1 VRPSRRLLLPGC
13 LLAAVLVPAGCG
25 REPRAPGAAAAGAAA
40 PDVVAAFRDGV
51 VRRSEFDAFERP
63 PKPQDIQIQEVE
75 EKDWRVSNITEIVV
89 HKVLEAD
96 VPADDPT
103 LPPAILQSTNAILVE
118 TMKQELGWNDLS
130 ATPQELRAYYDA
142 NRERYADPKTAR
154 AEHIFLRAEDAEVE
168 PLARQEVRERLEEI
182 RREILNGADFTEMIR
197 MHSQSDDADRG
208 GVMTLKADARVFPAF
223 ADAVWALEV
232 DEVSEVIDIP
242 TGFQLVKMKE
252 ILPPV
257 QREFDAVVEFV
268 RRTVLEE
275 KLAEAHAAFLRE
287 AGERHGLEKRY
298 ERLTDPHIAADEPL
312 IVVGDL
318 AYRFQDL
325 QIELPQTLR
334 SHLYGAYFPEV
345 WEFLDEIAVNILL
358 VKEAARLEV
367 EKREDVAARIDAGI
381 RAIRSQR
388 GLDQRL
394 QAKAAEVGD
403 DDLREFF
410 QQNEMRF
417 QTLQRVDLDVLLVK
431 HEEKEPFWATLR
443 RAEELAARI
452 RAGEDF
458 AELARAHSA
467 HYSASNGGR
476 LEGLTDMEVG
486 EFVHGRPAFRAQLK
500 ALGEGKVSDPM
511 VAECYDTKKLMYIRT
526 GVLIARVVKEYPAEQ
541 ASFEDVE
548 ELVRA
553 NYLRRNYQAFEA
565 EVRQEILDSAAVE
578 IYFDKLPPI

>member
-1 VRPSRRLLLPGC
+1 M
-13 LLAAVLVPAGCG
+13 
-25 REPRAPGAAAAGAAA
+25 
-40 PDVVAAFRDGV
+40 VAAFRDGV
-51 VRRSEFDAFERP
+51 VRRSEFDSFERP
-63 PKPQDIQIQEVE
+63 PKPDDIQIKEIE
-75 EKDWRVSNITEIVV
+75 ETDWRVSSITEIVV
-89 HKVLEAD
+89 HKVLESE

-103 LPPAILQSTNAILVE
+103 LAPAGVQSTNAILIE
-118 TMKQELGWNDLS
+118 AMKQDLGWNALS
-130 ATPQELRAYYDA
+130 ATPQELRDFYDA

-154 AEHIFLRAEDAEVE
+154 AEHIFLRAEDAELE
-168 PLARQEVRERLEEI
+168 PWKRQEIRNRLEEI

-197 MHSQSDDADRG
+197 LHSESDDADRG

-252 ILPPV
+252 ILPSV
-257 QREFDAVVEFV
+257 QRDFDTVVEFV

-298 ERLTDPHIAADEPL
+298 ERLTDPHIAGDEPL
-312 IVVGDL
+312 IVLGEL

-325 QIELPQTLR
+325 QIELPQSLR

-345 WEFLDEIAVNILL
+345 YAFLDEVAVNILL

-394 QAKAAEVGD
+394 QVKAAGVAD

-417 QTLQRVDLDVLLVK
+417 QTLNRVDLDVLFVK
-431 HEEKEPFWATLR
+431 HEQDEPFWATLR
-443 RAEELAARI
+443 RAEDLVARI

-458 AELARAHSA
+458 AELARKHSA
-467 HYSASNGGR
+467 HYSSSKGGR

-486 EFVHGRPAFRAQLK
+486 EFVHGRPAFRAQLR

-511 VAECYDTKKLMYIRT
+511 VAECYDNKHQTYIRT
-526 GVLIARVVKEYPAEQ
+526 GVLIARVVKEYPAQ
-541 ASFEDVE
+541 QGAFEDVK
-548 ELVRA
+548 ELVRG

-565 EVRQEILDSAAVE
+565 EVRQEILNSAAV
-578 IYFDKLPPI
+578 

>member
-1 VRPSRRLLLPGC
+1 VRSSRFLLPGC
-13 LLAAVLVPAGCG
+13 LFAALTSAGCG
-25 REPRAPGAAAAGAAA
+25 REPGASSGARAAADS
-40 PDVVAAFRDGV
+40 PDVVAAFKDGV
-51 VRRSEFDAFERP
+51 VRRAEFDAFERP
-63 PKPQDIQIQEVE
+63 PKPQDIQIKEIE
-75 EKDWRVSNITEIVV
+75 ETDWRVSNITEIVV
-89 HKVLEAD
+89 HKVLESE

-103 LPPAILQSTNAILVE
+103 LAPAILQSTNAILIGA
-118 TMKQELGWNDLS
+118 MKQDLGWNTLS

-154 AEHIFLRAEDAEVE
+154 AEHIYLRAEDAELE
-168 PLARQEVRERLEEI
+168 PFAREEIRNRLEGI
-182 RREILNGADFTEMIR
+182 RREILNGADFGEMIR
-197 MHSQSDDADRG
+197 LHSQSDDADRG

-252 ILPPV
+252 VIPPV
-257 QREFDAVVEFV
+257 QREFDVVVEFV
-268 RRTVLEE
+268 RRTVLEH
-275 KLAEAHAAFLRE
+275 KLAEAHATFLRE
-287 AGERHGLEKRY
+287 AGARHGLEKRY

-325 QIELPQTLR
+325 QIELPESLR

-345 WEFLDEIAVNILL
+345 YAFLDEVAVNILL
-358 VKEAARLEV
+358 VREAARLTIE
-367 EKREDVAARIDAGI
+367 EREDVAAQIDAGV
-381 RAIRSQR
+381 RAIRAQR
-388 GLDQRL
+388 GLDHRL
-394 QAKAAEVGD
+394 QAKAVKVAD

-417 QTLQRVDLDVLLVK
+417 QTLARVDLDVLLVK
-431 HEEKEPFWATLR
+431 HEEGEPFWATLR
-443 RAEELAARI
+443 RAEDLAARI

-458 AELARAHSA
+458 AELARKHSA
-467 HYSASNGGR
+467 HYSASKGGR

-511 VAECYDTKKLMYIRT
+511 VAECYDTKKQTYTRT
-526 GVLIARVVKEYPAEQ
+526 GVLIARVVKEYPAQ
-541 ASFEDVE
+541 QGSFEDVK
-548 ELVRA
+548 ELVRS